1 MRIFKQIA
9 LICLTNLYDT
19 ICIDKSSKLRII
31 VTSSQRIQ
39 SCLRIIAIPSVA
51 IGVFHSHHTCERTG
65 RGQRL
70 SPGVVGV
77 FHNNITTRV
86 VQPNDVPLAVVQV
99 VVLRAVRLVRN
110 PTVSVGPFSSISFY
124 NTSALLALLSEQYRP

>member
-1 MRIFKQIA
+1 MIQ
-9 LICLTNLYDT
+9 TV
-19 ICIDKSSKLRII
+19 LRII
-31 VTSSQRIQ
+31 MIAPVSIRI
-39 SCLRIIAIPSVA
+39 LRAHCS
-51 IGVFHSHHTCERTG
+51 
-65 RGQRL
+65 GQGTRRVQQL
-70 SPGVVGV
+70 TPGVVSV
-77 FHNNITTRV
+77 LHDYIPARV

>member
-39 SCLRIIAIPSVA
+39 SCLRIIAIPSVPIRILRPHGA
-51 IGVFHSHHTCERTG
+51 CE
-65 RGQRL
+65 
-70 SPGVVGV
+70 
-77 FHNNITTRV
+77 
-86 VQPNDVPLAVVQV
+86 
-99 VVLRAVRLVRN
+99 
-110 PTVSVGPFSSISFY
+110 
-124 NTSALLALLSEQYRP
+124 